1 MHLTIEEALRIY
13 PLSKARIVAG
23 IEGKERIIRSVNT
36 MDAPDVTDWVK
47 AGEMLFT
54 TAFAIRDTPE
64 DFLRILQ
71 KLNERGAA
79 GLGIKLGRYWSEIP
93 AVVIEEANRLNF
105 PLLELPFEFTFSD
118 QMNALMQAEIEKS
131 TKKLHDALDKQKNL
145 MRFAMQPGDSS
156 QHFQQ
161 IGDILAHPI
170 AVISARGQLLH
181 NTSNWPESELLLNW
195 PWSPKYQKARSASG
209 WRCTIPLMEE
219 GECYGFLLVMPRHA
233 SVIQEEEGLFHQA
246 AEILSFHM
254 DRFQDD
260 RMSVSAYRWTSILE
274 RYLMGKM
281 PPEAFL
287 EQTRSIS
294 GDSAASAVYLCVM
307 TCSEQPGGADPNKGL
322 RKIRRDLMYHPY
334 PSRVSSHH
342 LFMSERMISIF
353 TLTEN
358 DMAEAGHLQQIVTAF
373 SEVLESGTN
382 DGFHC
387 FISNPKFKLEE
398 LLEAYSECEKALDIS
413 SRLSYERTVTLFSDL
428 ELNYIFRHIPQ
439 DTMQKYCD
447 NLLKPL
453 TRKGED
459 YTSEMLRTLE
469 VYFANEGHVNDV
481 AKQLFVH
488 RNTVLYRL
496 EKAGELLGVDL
507 KKISDLLQLKLAF
520 VFRRMISRGNNEQS
534 G

>member
-1 MHLTIEEALRIY
+1 MHLTVEEALRIY

-23 IEGKERIIRSVNT
+23 IEGKERVIRSVNT
-36 MDAPDVTDWVK
+36 MDAPDVADWVK
-47 AGEMLFT
+47 TGEMLFT

-64 DFLRILQ
+64 DFLNILQ
-71 KLNERGAA
+71 KLNDRGSA

-93 AVVIEEANRLNF
+93 SVVIEEANRLNF

-131 TKKLHDALDKQKNL
+131 TKKLHDALDKQKHL

-156 QHFQQ
+156 RHFQQ

-170 AVISARGQLLH
+170 AVISARGHILH
-181 NTSNWPESELLLNW
+181 NTSDWPETELLLNW

-219 GECYGFLLVMPRHA
+219 GECYGFLMVMPRHA

-246 AEILSFHM
+246 AEILSYHM

-260 RMSVSAYRWTSILE
+260 RQSVSAYRWTSILE
-274 RYLMGKM
+274 RYLLGKM
-281 PPEAFL
+281 PEESFM
-287 EQTRSIS
+287 EQTRTIL
-294 GDSAASAVYLCVM
+294 GDSAPSSVYLCVM
-307 TCSEQPGGADPNKGL
+307 TCPRQTHEDSPNRSL

-334 PSRVSSHH
+334 LSRTSSHH
-342 LFMSERMISIF
+342 LFMADRMVSIF
-353 TLTEN
+353 TLTDS
-358 DMAEAGHLQQIVTAF
+358 DMSVSAHLQQLVDGF

-382 DGFHC
+382 EAFRC
-387 FISNPKFKLEE
+387 FVSNPKFRLEE
-398 LLEAYSECEKALDIS
+398 LLEAYRECGKAMDIS
-413 SRLSYERTVTLFSDL
+413 GRLSYERTVTLFSDL

-439 DTMQKYCD
+439 DTMQKFCD
-447 NLLKPL
+447 NLLGPL

-469 VYFANEGHVNDV
+469 AYFANEGHVNDV

-507 KKISDLLQLKLAF
+507 KKISDLLQLKLAL
-520 VFRRMISRGNNEQS
+520 VFRGMINGRE
-534 G
+534 

>member
-1 MHLTIEEALRIY
+1 MHLTVEEALRIY
-13 PLSKARIVAG
+13 PLSKARIAAG
-23 IEGKERIIRSVNT
+23 IEGKGRIIRSVNT

-47 AGEMLFT
+47 TGEMLFT

-71 KLNERGAA
+71 RLNDRGAA
-79 GLGIKLGRYWSEIP
+79 GLGIKLGRYWTEIP
-93 AVVIEEANRLNF
+93 PVVIEEANRLNF

-170 AVISARGQLLH
+170 VVISARGQILY
-181 NTSNWPESELLLNW
+181 NTSDWPETELLLNW
-195 PWSPKYQKARSASG
+195 PWIPKYQKLRSASG

-219 GECYGFLLVMPRHA
+219 GECYGFLMVMPRHA
-233 SVIQEEEGLFHQA
+233 SAIQEEEGLFHQA

-254 DRFQDD
+254 DRFQDE
-260 RMSVSAYRWTSILE
+260 RQSVSAYRWTSILE
-274 RYLMGKM
+274 RYLLGRML
-281 PPEAFL
+281 PEAFL
-287 EQTRSIS
+287 EQSRAVL
-294 GDSAASAVYLCVM
+294 GDSAQAAVFLCVM
-307 TCSEQPGGADPNKGL
+307 TCSEQDDGDGPNRGL

-334 PSRVSSHH
+334 LSKVSSHH
-342 LFMSERMISIF
+342 LFMAERMVSIF
-353 TLTEN
+353 TLTESG
-358 DMAEAGHLQQIVTAF
+358 MSVSAHQQGIVASF
-373 SEVLESGTN
+373 SEVLESGSN
-382 DGFHC
+382 EGFRC
-387 FISNPKFKLEE
+387 FVSNPKFELEE
-398 LLEAYSECEKALDIS
+398 LLEAYGECEKAQDIS
-413 SRLSYERTVTLFSDL
+413 NRLSFERTVTLFSDL

-439 DTMQKYCD
+439 DTMQQYCN

-453 TRKGED
+453 SHKGED
-459 YTSEMLRTLE
+459 YTSEILRTLE
-469 VYFANEGHVNDV
+469 VYFANEGHVNEV
-481 AKQLFVH
+481 ARQLFVH

-507 KKISDLLQLKLAF
+507 KKISDLLQLKLAL
-520 VFRRMISRGNNEQS
+520 VFRRMISIENNKRSE
-534 G
+534 